1 VRYDHYRA
9 GAGFA
14 VPVVSLKPDQGNYVS
29 VGKYPFALRL
39 GMPGDLD
46 TVSGLVREA
55 AEWLRTSKNTDQWEN
70 PWPDRIRQRERMLN
84 DLLKGK
90 TWLVWDDE
98 TAVATITVDTDEPID
113 LNEQPVWP
121 ARERHR
127 SALYVRRV
135 VVSRDYAGYGL
146 GAALLDWAAHVA
158 KRDHQATRIR
168 IDVWTTNLELH
179 AYYTGKRFI
188 RMPGRGPATRLD
200 YPSQALFERDAD
212 LPGSD
217 YTKLFL
223 EEERSD
229 TGKFR

>member
-1 VRYDHYRA
+1 MAADQQEYR
-9 GAGFA
+9 
-14 VPVVSLKPDQGNYVS
+14 S
-29 VGKYPFALRL
+29 VGK
-39 GMPGDLD
+39 
-46 TVSGLVREA
+46 
-55 AEWLRTSKNTDQWEN
+55 

-98 TAVATITVDTDEPID
+98 TAVGTITVDTDEPID
-113 LNEQPVWP
+113 LNEQPIWP
-121 ARERHR
+121 ERERHQ

-135 VVSRDYAGYGL
+135 VVARDYAGCGL
-146 GAALLDWAAHVA
+146 GAALLDWAAYVA

-168 IDVWTTNLELH
+168 VDVWTTNLELH

-212 LPGSD
+212 LPGSE
-217 YTKLFL
+217 YTKFFL
-223 EEERSD
+223 EEERRAERHREVPL
-229 TGKFR
+229 TGHPPGSAITRYNLSADRP